1 MYSQLPFTL
10 CLVLLA
16 ASQCSDFDYCH
27 PVCVRGWKYA
37 VGSCVPTHKSAVADA
52 ASGAIGHRD
61 QAGRAPGPASKRAC
75 PASSHIPLDSACP
88 VSFVLIASRWSSA
101 STPALLAAVPGSRS
115 IRHLVRTC
123 CAISDSCMTW
133 SSQRS
138 CASRSDACLTRFAR
152 VSREMKS
159 GMLSHMSC

>member
-27 PVCVRGWKYA
+27 PLCVRGWKCA
-37 VGSCVPTHKSAVADA
+37 VGSCVPTHKSAIADS

-115 IRHLVRTC
+115 TRHLGCVFNAIRTRISGDEVGHAIAYELLSYEC
-123 CAISDSCMTW
+123 ECARPV
-133 SSQRS
+133 SS
-138 CASRSDACLTRFAR
+138 
-152 VSREMKS
+152 E
-159 GMLSHMSC
+159 